1 MIVENILLPRFLILE
16 LVLIFHF
23 LQFKSCG
30 GVRLNRFSLMVQ
42 LPDHQND
49 TKSSQVSSSKGGGV
63 LGLKSLLLGSN
74 IPTSGIKGLKYV
86 LSQPLARC
94 HVDLDEDGWS
104 AGRHH
109 LPLLYDS
116 LGKDVLP
123 DEREDSRRMISMEG
137 GKGIELACPG
147 SRLRGREEDRLRGV
161 CISGDQFDVLG
172 EKVGLSSL
180 GCTKSPREVE
190 KLTQL
195 TCGAE
200 RKGIILNIGF
210 QIGDLFHPQI
220 TVCHNSMSESTFYT
234 NHTIFGAGLRARS
247 KEMRRPMFREGKEF
261 FKTVSADRAY
271 KQKSQKTMF
280 SRIVGDGKSAQYYSG
295 RGGKFLARGHL
306 APDADFLYREW
317 QEATYFYANAAPQW
331 QSFNNGNWKAVEE
344 AVRNYA
350 KIRGVTLSI
359 HTGTLGVL
367 KLADD
372 NRRYSEVWIA
382 QETKTK
388 KKKIPAP
395 LYYWKIVTRQDTGN
409 SIVFV
414 GINNP
419 YMQRVTRS
427 KVFCPDISSS
437 SGWGEV
443 LQDRTSVLSGYTFCC
458 SVEEFKKTV
467 PWVPVSE
474 HTDVLVRD

>member
-16 LVLIFHF
+16 LVFLIHL
-23 LQFKSCG
+23 LQLKSCG
-30 GVRLNRFSLMVQ
+30 GVRLNKFSLLAQ
-42 LPDHQND
+42 QQND
-49 TKSSQVSSSKGGGV
+49 TKSNQVSPSKSGGV
-63 LGLKSLLLGSN
+63 LGLKSLLLGIN
-74 IPTSGIKGLKYV
+74 IPSSGIKGLKYV
-86 LSQPLARC
+86 SKQMSKPLPRC
-94 HVDLDEDGWS
+94 HVDLDEKGWS
-104 AGRHH
+104 DGRHH

-123 DEREDSRRMISMEG
+123 EERKDSKRMISMDGG
-137 GKGIELACPG
+137 GKVELACPG
-147 SRLRGREEDRLRGV
+147 SRLRDRQVDRLGGV

-172 EKVGLSSL
+172 EKVALSSL

-190 KLTQL
+190 KLTQF
-195 TCGAE
+195 TCGADKE
-200 RKGIILNIGF
+200 GIILNIGF
-210 QIGDLFHPQI
+210 QIGDKFHPQI
-220 TVCHNSMSESTFYT
+220 TVCHNSISESTLYT
-234 NHTIFGAGLRARS
+234 NHTVLGAVLRARS
-247 KEMRRPMFREGKEF
+247 KEMRRPMFREGKTF
-261 FKTVSADRAY
+261 FKSVSADRAY
-271 KQKSQKTMF
+271 KQKSQKSMF
-280 SRIVGDGKSAQYYSG
+280 RRIVGDGKADQYYSS

-350 KIRGVTLSI
+350 KIGGVTLSI

-372 NRRYSEVWIA
+372 KDRYSEVWIA

-395 LYYWKIVTRQDTGN
+395 LYYWKAVTRQDTGK

-419 YMQRVTRS
+419 YMQRITRT
-427 KVFCPDISSS
+427 KVFCPDISLS
-437 SGWGEV
+437 SGWAEV
-443 LQDRTSVLSGYTFCC
+443 LPDRTSVLSGYTFCC
-458 SVEEFKKTV
+458 SILEFKKKV
-467 PWVPVSE
+467 PWVPVPE
-474 HTDVLVRD
+474 NAEVLVRD